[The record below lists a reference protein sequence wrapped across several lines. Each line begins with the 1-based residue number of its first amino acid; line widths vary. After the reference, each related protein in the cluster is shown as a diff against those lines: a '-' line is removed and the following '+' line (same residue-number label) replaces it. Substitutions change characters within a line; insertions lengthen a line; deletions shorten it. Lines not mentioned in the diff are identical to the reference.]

1 MAGLS
6 SPREAACRDC
16 AGDAP
21 RARRSRRG
29 RVDSPRSLAVRR
41 TPLVSA
47 PGPAHS
53 APMPCRRESPVDIP
67 HRSTLEIVIM
77 LRIPRSSFPW
87 LALLAIGLAGPALPT
102 QAQVGLS
109 ELRLADL
116 PVTLVYPTAAVASP
130 RAMGPFTIEVAKDG
144 APSPGRHRLV
154 VMSHGTGGSVGV
166 DHSLAATLARAGFVV
181 AQPLHAGDNFR
192 DQSQAGPVAFHQ
204 RPIEVS
210 RVIDALAQDPVW
222 SARLDLDRVGVH
234 GMSAGGVTGLALAG
248 AQWRLL
254 DLVRHCDQA
263 SEADAGFCFQGAKDP
278 DKRAQRLAQFA
289 GTRGVPEVHLPEV
302 LKTVHGG
309 RTPTEAAPDPR
320 PDPRVAAVTL
330 AVPVAAPFTAESLA
344 RVRIPVGLVRA
355 DEDQV
360 LVPRFH
366 ADHVLANCRSCTLLV
381 DLPGAG
387 HFDVLW
393 PWPPAVARQVA
404 EGQVRGGEVNP
415 AFDPALRQA
424 AHDRIAAFHR
434 QHLGVAP

>member
-1 MAGLS
+1 MF
-6 SPREAACRDC
+6 
-16 AGDAP
+16 
-21 RARRSRRG
+21 
-29 RVDSPRSLAVRR
+29 
-41 TPLVSA
+41 
-47 PGPAHS
+47 H
-53 APMPCRRESPVDIP
+53 
-67 HRSTLEIVIM
+67 
-77 LRIPRSSFPW
+77 IPRSSFPW
-87 LALLAIGLAGPALPT
+87 LALLAIGLASPALPT
-102 QAQVGLS
+102 RAQVGLS

-116 PVTLVYPTAAVASP
+116 PVTLVYPTAAIASP
-130 RAMGPFTIEVAKDG
+130 QAMGPITIEVARDA
-144 APSPGRHRLV
+144 APIPGRHRLV

-166 DHSLAATLARAGFVV
+166 DHALAATLARAGFVV

-204 RPIEVS
+204 RPLEVS
-210 RVIDALAQDPVW
+210 RVIDALANDPAW
-222 SARLDLDRVGVH
+222 SARLSLDQVGVH

-254 DLVRHCDQA
+254 DLVRHCERA
-263 SEADAGFCFQGAKDP
+263 LEADLGFCLQGAKDP
-278 DKRAQRLAQFA
+278 AKRAERSAQFA
-289 GTRGVPEVHLPEV
+289 AVRGVPDAHLPEV
-302 LKTVHGG
+302 MKVVHGG
-309 RTPTEAAPDPR
+309 LTPTGAAPDPR
-320 PDPRVAAVTL
+320 PDPRIAAVTL

-355 DEDQV
+355 DQDQV

-366 ADHVLANCRSCTLLV
+366 TDHVLASCRSCTLLA

-415 AFDPALRQA
+415 SFDPSLRQA

-434 QHLGVAP
+434 RHLGAAAD